1 MHENNPLPSVGAANG
16 RDQLGMFA
24 KGNRLATGNPQARRA
39 AELRKVLRDATTEED
54 VRGVW
59 KALTGAAMGGDTVA
73 MRLFLEHTV
82 GKPTTTV
89 EVATTDG
96 APIQTDV
103 TAIVAIIQQEEPDPD
118 RRLKIA
124 RRILQLGQP
133 RENTDG
139 PVDDNGTAD

>member
-1 MHENNPLPSVGAANG
+1 MSDESTPREPWVGTAIGREPNG
-16 RDQLGMFA
+16 LFA

-82 GKPTTTV
+82 GKPVQALEISGTEGEPV
-89 EVATTDG
+89 KFNMAAFVG
-96 APIQTDV
+96 VIQTALVDHPE
-103 TAIVAIIQQEEPDPD
+103 AQYKLAAA
-118 RRLKIA
+118 LKGVK
-124 RRILQLGQP
+124 L
-133 RENTDG
+133 DG
-139 PVDDNGTAD
+139 PDGPG